1 MVLCWQATVFIMALE
16 FFHGLLSQSATWLI
30 LAGLVAPLSP
40 GLAQTSGQMTLTGS
54 FTYSYDQLQHG
65 STTFTAVGLE
75 GGAIVSMGRGVL
87 FPKGQGFLESCVGFA
102 EESTDGS
109 NVKVNSYCTLTES
122 KEDGGDVLFVLGV
135 REQGDLGAA
144 DRGGMGRVDLVGGT
158 GKYANLTGECSYE
171 TRYLSTSTA
180 VTTLD
185 CTWSKP

>member
-1 MVLCWQATVFIMALE
+1 MG
-16 FFHGLLSQSATWLI
+16 FFCRSGTWLI

-40 GLAQTSGQMTLTGS
+40 ALAQTSGQFSLAGS
-54 FTYSYDQLQHG
+54 FTYAYDEIQHG
-65 STTFTAVGLE
+65 STTFTAVSLD
-75 GGAIVSMGRGVL
+75 GGAVVSSSRGVL
-87 FPKGQGFLESCVGFA
+87 FPEGQSFLESCVGFA

-122 KEDGGDVLFVLGV
+122 KEDGGDVVFVLGI